1 MSDYITV
8 LQTEI
13 DKTKQKL
20 AAIDEY
26 ATLSGLS
33 VLPADWIVDP
43 YVNSVQTGISPEV
56 NESGDVTKF
65 RVEYKVNVKKH
76 YIDEKPCLSES
87 NSTLAAQCSL
97 VSGSWKPPSEFS
109 ESEKTAIAEQAKIDT
124 EIEKWAIKQAE
135 LDFFNG
141 TLDYILKEDKS

>member
-8 LQTEI
+8 LQTKINE
-13 DKTKQKL
+13 TKQKL

-76 YIDEKPCLSES
+76 
-87 NSTLAAQCSL
+87 
-97 VSGSWKPPSEFS
+97 
-109 ESEKTAIAEQAKIDT
+109 
-124 EIEKWAIKQAE
+124 
-135 LDFFNG
+135 
-141 TLDYILKEDKS
+141 